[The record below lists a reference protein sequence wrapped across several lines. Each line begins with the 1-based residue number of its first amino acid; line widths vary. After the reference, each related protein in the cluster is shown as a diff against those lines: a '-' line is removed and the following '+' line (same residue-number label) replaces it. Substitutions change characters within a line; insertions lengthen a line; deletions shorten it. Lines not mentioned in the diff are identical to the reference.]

1 MGKARQI
8 ILAQN
13 LLQLQ
18 ASNQRM
24 TPAKMRAMLDPT
36 EISEILNFYLEAGV
50 DESIGDRP
58 VNHFKLPPP
67 EQQQMTP
74 APSARPRPS
83 ASEILANQT
92 KVTSPTLGNAELV
105 EKAKHL
111 AASCTTVEEL
121 KIAVDGFEDCSL
133 RKMATHTVFAA
144 GDPTSGLLL
153 IDKAPSSHE
162 DRTGTPFSGESG
174 ELLIKMLK
182 AIDLDLEQTYRIS
195 AFPWRPPGGRAPTK
209 EEQALCQ
216 PFVLRHLEL
225 ASARH
230 SMAFGEATALITGE
244 KQGINRLRGKWKTF
258 DVGQKSIE
266 CLPLFHPEFL
276 LDHPGSKKMAWRDLL
291 LFKSTFSSSG

>member
-1 MGKARQI
+1 
-8 ILAQN
+8 
-13 LLQLQ
+13 
-18 ASNQRM
+18 
-24 TPAKMRAMLDPT
+24 MLDPT

-50 DESIGDRP
+50 DESIGDQT
-58 VNHFKLPPP
+58 VNHFELSPPP
-67 EQQQMTP
+67 QPQATP
-74 APSARPRPS
+74 APLGRSRPS
-83 ASEILANQT
+83 ASEILAKQ
-92 KVTSPTLGNAELV
+92 VLSSPPALGNAELV

-111 AASCTTVEEL
+111 AASCTTVDEL

-144 GDPTSGLLL
+144 GDPASDLLL
-153 IDKAPSSHE
+153 IDKAPSSAE
-162 DRTGTPFSGESG
+162 DRTGLPFSGESG

-182 AIDLDLEQTYRIS
+182 AIDIDVEQTYRIS

-216 PFVLRHLEL
+216 PFALRHLEL

-230 SMAFGEATALITGE
+230 SMAFGEATALLTGE
-244 KQGINRLRGKWKTF
+244 KQGINRLRGNWKSF
-258 DVGQKSIE
+258 EIGKKSIK

-291 LFKSTFSSSG
+291 HFKSTISSSA